1 MIVVAGKPANKK
13 GPYYVNNIPYKVK
26 KLVNNQER
34 GNKITGR
41 NISMDRYYSS
51 IEIADWLLKEK
62 KITML
67 GTIQSNR

>member
-13 GPYYVNNIPYKVK
+13 GPYYINNIPDKVK